1 MGHFA
6 RGLKLRPRDAENHHM
21 STMTDQRSRTTTT
34 VVRRRRRQPVVVPGA
49 SQVDAISIS
58 VPQRSRTTGLVFLG
72 LLGIATILGLIGVV
86 AQSDA
91 APATGP
97 ADAPPAV
104 FVQVD

>member
-6 RGLKLRPRDAENHHM
+6 RGLKREALDAENLHM
-21 STMTDQRSRTTTT
+21 STMTDQRSRTTT

-58 VPQRSRTTGLVFLG
+58 VPQRSRTTGVVFLG
-72 LLGIATILGLIGVV
+72 LLGVATILGLIGVV
-86 AQSDA
+86 AQADA